1 MVSGTNIKTINNES
15 ILGSGNITIQS
26 GATYT
31 AGTGISITNNVIS
44 TTVAPSTITYR
55 SASSSSDT
63 PAYTIQRVCIEGV
76 GSTSYTNTSNAGTLS
91 TTEYSYAGTPSS
103 TMTAT
108 GSVQYNLS
116 YQVTSNYSASTQS
129 CTKYTC
135 DTYNVE
141 FTLPSSYFNNPS
153 SRSVRAQILFRMPTS
168 KSGTGLVLSGN
179 VTGTL
184 VGNVLTL
191 PMNYIYRAYSTY
203 FPTGFYLY
211 SMVVL

>member
-31 AGTGISITNNVIS
+31 AGTGITISNNVIS

-76 GSTSYTNTSNAGTLS
+76 GPTSFTNTSNAGTLS
-91 TTEYSYAGTPSS
+91 TTEYAYAGTPSS

-108 GSVQYNLS
+108 GTIQYNQS
-116 YQVTSNYSASTQS
+116 YQVSSNYSASSYTV
-129 CTKYTC
+129 TKYTC
-135 DTYNVE
+135 DPYDVE
-141 FTLPSSYFNNPS
+141 FTLPSSYFNNS
-153 SRSVRAQILFRMPTS
+153 TSRNVRAQILFKLATS
-168 KSGTGLVLSGN
+168 KSGNGLALTTN

-184 VGNVLTL
+184 VNNVLTL
-191 PMNYIYRAYSTY
+191 PMTFTYRGYSGFSTAY
-203 FPTGFYLY
+203 YLY
-211 SMVVL
+211 SMVVR